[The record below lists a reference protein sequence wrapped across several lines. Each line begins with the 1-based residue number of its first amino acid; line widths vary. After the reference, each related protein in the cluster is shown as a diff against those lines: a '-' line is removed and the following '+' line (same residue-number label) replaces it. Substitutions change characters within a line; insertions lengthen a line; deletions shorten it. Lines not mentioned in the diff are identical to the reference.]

1 MLPNFADSM
10 SNFIAGYKLVQD
22 ISQTTK
28 TQQRKRRKPIGIY
41 LLNNSSIDLQ
51 LLWENTLAVQ
61 L

>member
-10 SNFIAGYKLVQD
+10 LNFIVGYKLVQD